1 MWTKRRPAL
10 GDLNFNQLGATT
22 PARFPAAAIYIELI
36 LKFPRVPKGILKGM
50 HGRPVMFGRPG
61 QFVNDIVPQLGNLR
75 RRNRTGG
82 LLRID
87 FCLPQ
92 DLINID
98 IS

>member
-36 LKFPRVPKGILKGM
+36 LKFSRIPEGILKGM
-50 HGRPVMFGRPG
+50 HGRPVMLGRPG
-61 QFVNDIVPQLGNLR
+61 QFVNDVVPQLSNLR

-82 LLRID
+82 LLGID